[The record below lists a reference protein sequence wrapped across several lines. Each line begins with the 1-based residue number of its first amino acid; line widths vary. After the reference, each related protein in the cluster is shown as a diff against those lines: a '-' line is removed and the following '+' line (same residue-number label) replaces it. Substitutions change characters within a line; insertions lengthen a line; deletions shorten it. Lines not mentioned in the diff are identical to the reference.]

1 MKADWNIGINTEGSL
16 LILGK
21 DHSTSKQDLFGD
33 SFFEY
38 VISIDAH
45 HLAELRNALVKAFPG
60 QEIIN
65 RRSLLNLIKEEFY
78 LTKRLGTFRSFLE
91 SLRIPFR
98 FHNRMTQ
105 QTA

>member
-1 MKADWNIGINTEGSL
+1 MKADWNIGINTEGNL

-21 DHSTSKQDLFGD
+21 DYSKSKGDLFGN

-45 HLAELRNALVKAFPG
+45 HLVELRNALIKAFPG
-60 QEIIN
+60 QEIAN

-78 LTKRLGTFRSFLE
+78 LTKRLGTFRNFLE
-91 SLRIPFR
+91 SLHIPFR
-98 FHNRMTQ
+98 FHNRMAQ
-105 QTA
+105 QIA